1 MSKLMLVS
9 AFAPVSH
16 LLERIEPNLKGKTVT
31 FIPTASMKD
40 STGFF
45 NRMAKWKLRALGL
58 NVQEIDVAVASYHDI
73 KTTIASSS
81 MIYVTG
87 GNTFYLLQSLRYSSS
102 DELIAQAVREG
113 KTYIGESA
121 GAVVAG
127 PNIEYIKRMDS
138 EDPAP
143 LPRQQLRGPGT
154 RGLQHRA
161 PHRRPSPRRIRG
173 RNHAPQQQ
181 RRPHGAHPRRS
192 GRTRQ
197 RPTRRTR
204 RTLKARRAATLGKQG
219 YRLYSV

>member
-1 MSKLMLVS
+1 MGKLMLASTFGLVS
-9 AFAPVSH
+9 RK
-16 LLERIEPNLKGKTVT
+16 LERIEPDLKGRTVV

-87 GNTFYLLQSLRYSSS
+87 GNTFYLLQSLRYSSA

-127 PNIEYIKRMDS
+127 PTLNTSNAWTAKTPPPTSTATTRAWDS
-138 EDPAP
+138 WTSASCPTSTAQP
-143 LPRQQLRGPGT
+143 SANPRPKSCTTATATTTWCPSATIRPYSSTAHTSNSSNAESET
-154 RGLQHRA
+154 RGNAGQAGL
-161 PHRRPSPRRIRG
+161 
-173 RNHAPQQQ
+173 
-181 RRPHGAHPRRS
+181 
-192 GRTRQ
+192 
-197 RPTRRTR
+197 
-204 RTLKARRAATLGKQG
+204 
-219 YRLYSV
+219 

>member
-1 MSKLMLVS
+1 MGKLMLTS
-9 AFAPVSH
+9 TFGLVSH
-16 LLERIEPNLKGKTVT
+16 KLERIEPDLKGRTVT

-40 STGFF
+40 FTGFF

-87 GNTFYLLQSLRYSSS
+87 GNTFYLLQSLRCSSA

-143 LPRQQLRGPGT
+143 YLDSNYAGLGLVDFNIVPHIDGPALGESAAEIM
-154 RGLQHRA
+154 RHSNSDDHMVPIRDDQAVLVNG
-161 PHRRPSPRRIRG
+161 PHIELVER
-173 RNHAPQQQ
+173 
-181 RRPHGAHPRRS
+181 
-192 GRTRQ
+192 
-197 RPTRRTR
+197 
-204 RTLKARRAATLGKQG
+204 
-219 YRLYSV
+219 

>member
-1 MSKLMLVS
+1 MGKLMLAS
-9 AFAPVSH
+9 TFGLVSH
-16 LLERIEPNLKGKTVT
+16 KLERIEPDLKGRTVA

-87 GNTFYLLQSLRYSSS
+87 GNTFYLLQSLRYSSA

-127 PNIEYIKRMDS
+127 PTSNTSNAWTAKT
-138 EDPAP
+138 PP
-143 LPRQQLRGPGT
+143 
-154 RGLQHRA
+154 
-161 PHRRPSPRRIRG
+161 
-173 RNHAPQQQ
+173 
-181 RRPHGAHPRRS
+181 
-192 GRTRQ
+192 
-197 RPTRRTR
+197 PTST
-204 RTLKARRAATLGKQG
+204 ATTWA
-219 YRLYSV
+219 

>member
-1 MSKLMLVS
+1 MGKLVLASTFGLVS
-9 AFAPVSH
+9 H
-16 LLERIEPNLKGKTVT
+16 KLERIEPDLKGRTVA

-87 GNTFYLLQSLRYSSS
+87 GNTFYLLQSLRYSSA

-143 LPRQQLRGPGT
+143 YLDSNYVGLGLVNFSIVPHIDGPALGESAAEIMHHSNSDDHMVPI
-154 RGLQHRA
+154 RDDQAVLVNG
-161 PHRRPSPRRIRG
+161 PHVELVER
-173 RNHAPQQQ
+173 
-181 RRPHGAHPRRS
+181 
-192 GRTRQ
+192 
-197 RPTRRTR
+197 
-204 RTLKARRAATLGKQG
+204 
-219 YRLYSV
+219 

>member
-1 MSKLMLVS
+1 MGKLMLAS
-9 AFAPVSH
+9 TFGLVSH
-16 LLERIEPNLKGKTVT
+16 KLERIEPDLKGRTVA

-87 GNTFYLLQSLRYSSS
+87 GNTFYLLQSLRYSSA

-127 PNIEYIKRMDS
+127 PNIEYIKRMDTWTSASCPTSTAQPSANPRPKSCATATATTTWCPSATIRPYSSTAHTSNSSNAES
-138 EDPAP
+138 E
-143 LPRQQLRGPGT
+143 T
-154 RGLQHRA
+154 RGNAGQAGL
-161 PHRRPSPRRIRG
+161 
-173 RNHAPQQQ
+173 
-181 RRPHGAHPRRS
+181 
-192 GRTRQ
+192 
-197 RPTRRTR
+197 
-204 RTLKARRAATLGKQG
+204 
-219 YRLYSV
+219 

>member
-16 LLERIEPNLKGKTVT
+16 LLGRIEPNLKGRTVA

-58 NVQEIDVAVASYHDI
+58 NVQEIDVAVASYHDV

-87 GNTFYLLQSLRYSSS
+87 GNTFYLLQSLRYSSA

-143 LPRQQLRGPGT
+143 YLDSNYVAWDSWTSASCPTSTAQPSANPRPKSCATATATTTWCPSATIRPYSSTAHTSNSSNAESET
-154 RGLQHRA
+154 RGNAGQAGL
-161 PHRRPSPRRIRG
+161 
-173 RNHAPQQQ
+173 
-181 RRPHGAHPRRS
+181 
-192 GRTRQ
+192 
-197 RPTRRTR
+197 
-204 RTLKARRAATLGKQG
+204 
-219 YRLYSV
+219 